1 MKQRTWI
8 LIFAALATACLL
20 VWLLPGRQAK
30 LAAVYQDGQ
39 LIAQLDPHKDTQLRV
54 SGPAGEN
61 IITVSG
67 GEIRVTKADCPD
79 QLCVLHGPLAES
91 GGPIVCLPNHLS
103 VQWLHGSSGVDAV
116 SGTGGLS

>member
-8 LIFAALATACLL
+8 LIFAALAAACLL

-79 QLCVLHGPLAES
+79 QVCVLHGPLAES
-91 GGPIVCLPNHLS
+91 GG
-103 VQWLHGSSGVDAV
+103 VDAV

>member
-8 LIFAALATACLL
+8 LIFAALAAACLL

-79 QLCVLHGPLAES
+79 QLCVLHGPLAER

-103 VQWLHGSSGVDAV
+103 VQWLHGSSGVDAI

>member
-8 LIFAALATACLL
+8 LIFAALAAACLL

-79 QLCVLHGPLAES
+79 QLCVLHGPLAER
-91 GGPIVCLPNHLS
+91 GVPIVCLPNHLS

>member
-8 LIFAALATACLL
+8 LIFAALAAACLL
-20 VWLLPGRQAK
+20 VWLLPGRHAK
-30 LAAVYQDGQ
+30 LA
-39 LIAQLDPHKDTQLRV
+39 AQLDPHKDTQLRV

-79 QLCVLHGPLAES
+79 QLCVLHGPLAER

-103 VQWLHGSSGVDAV
+103 VQWLHGSADVDAI

>member
-8 LIFAALATACLL
+8 LIFAALAAACLL

-67 GEIRVTKADCPD
+67 GEIRITHADCPD
-79 QLCVLHGPLAES
+79 QLCVLHGPLAEH

-103 VQWLHGSSGVDAV
+103 VQWLHGSAGVDAI